1 MQVTEV
7 SSNGLKR
14 EYKVV
19 LPAADLA
26 SRLEGELTGL
36 KDKVKINGFR
46 PGKVPMSHL
55 KRLYGRQVMGD
66 VVQNAVNEANR
77 RIVEDNGLRL
87 ALEPKI
93 DLAGDQAELE
103 KAMEAQG
110 DFAFTVALETLP
122 KFETGTFEGIAL
134 ERPVARVEETEVD
147 KALDRMADQNRTFT
161 PREGEEAAATDGD
174 KLTLDFEG
182 RIAGEV
188 FEGGTGT
195 DIELVLGS
203 GSFIP
208 GFEPQLVGAKAGDQR
223 TVEVTFP
230 ENYSS
235 DALAG
240 KPASFAV
247 TIKSV
252 AAPGEVAIDDAFAKT
267 FNFDD
272 LGALRTAVRSRMEG
286 ELARASRDKLKR
298 RLLDALDKKYSFEL
312 PEGLVE
318 QEFNNIWRQ
327 VLAEQSRSSR
337 SFADEDTTEEAA
349 RADYRR
355 IAERRVRLGLVLAEV
370 GEGAQVKVDDEEV
383 QQSLFE
389 MLRQYP
395 GQEKQLFDYYRKN
408 PRALGELRAPLFEE
422 KVVDHIITQATVT
435 DVAVSRE
442 ELFKPEGDALE
453 AALGRPEL
461 EPESQGSLDEEP
473 ETPEMP
479 AGETA

>member
-77 RIVEDNGLRL
+77 KIVEDNGLRL

-122 KFETGTFEGIAL
+122 KFETGTFEAIEL
-134 ERPVARVEETEVD
+134 ERPVAVVEDTEVG
-147 KALDRMADQNRTFT
+147 KALDRMADQNRTYT
-161 PREGEEAAATDGD
+161 PREGEEAVAADGD
-174 KLTLDFEG
+174 KVTVDFEG
-182 RIAGEV
+182 RVDGEV

-195 DIELVLGS
+195 DIDVVLGS

-208 GFEPQLVGAKAGDQR
+208 GFEPQLVGARPGEQR

-230 ENYSS
+230 DNYMS

-240 KPASFAV
+240 KPASFDV
-247 TIKSV
+247 TVKAI
-252 AAPGEVAIDDAFAKT
+252 AAPGEVTIDDAFAKT
-267 FNFDD
+267 FGFDD
-272 LGALRTAVRSRMEG
+272 LAALQTAVRSRMEG
-286 ELARASRDKLKR
+286 ELAKASREKLKR

-318 QEFNNIWRQ
+318 QEFDNIWRQ
-327 VLAEQSRSSR
+327 VLAEQQRGGR

-349 RADYRR
+349 RTEYRR

-389 MLRQYP
+389 LLRQYP

-422 KVVDHIITQATVT
+422 KVVDHIIALANVT
-435 DVAVSRE
+435 DRPVSRE

-453 AALGRPEL
+453 AALGRAEIAV
-461 EPESQGSLDEEP
+461 
-473 ETPEMP
+473 ETEAEQPAEP